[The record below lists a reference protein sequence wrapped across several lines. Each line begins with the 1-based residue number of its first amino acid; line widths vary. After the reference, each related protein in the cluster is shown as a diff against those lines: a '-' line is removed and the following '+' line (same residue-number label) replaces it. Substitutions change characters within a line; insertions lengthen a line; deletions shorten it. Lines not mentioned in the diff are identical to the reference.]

1 MNLRSYILRLFR
13 RHDNGLTKR
22 EQDKQDKIKEVDNL
36 VSKGL
41 TNKEIAEQLNLS
53 VRQVQRLKKEL
64 AF

>member
-1 MNLRSYILRLFR
+1 MDLRSYILRLLR
-13 RHDNGLTKR
+13 RNENGLTNR

>member
-1 MNLRSYILRLFR
+1 M
-13 RHDNGLTKR
+13 TKR